1 VAARTLLLFKVVPTQ
16 QDVAQLYVNKQ
27 HKYFMLK
34 KILTSPWTALLTLAL
49 IVSIRIAD
57 PVFVESVRL
66 RYFDTLITAKE
77 PTFNNIV
84 TVNIDEPTLDKYGQ
98 WPLPRAEYAKIIKD
112 LYDRGASLVV
122 LNVLMAEPDRTGG
135 DAGLSAALK
144 NYPVILGSVPSNKT
158 KNTPRVPGSAV
169 LGPEWLDQIVQYSGL
184 IANVPQ
190 LENSAAG
197 VGIVSTLPEVD
208 GVNRRMPLIVA
219 VDDKLYPALSLE
231 TLRVAAGDSTF
242 QVKLFEGGVE
252 KMRVPKFGPVTT
264 DNLGRVWIDW
274 SQESRSFGL
283 TKLPKDLEG
292 AIVIVGPTAAGIGNP
307 VPTSKGAVWPHEVQ
321 AAVIGTMMNGVV
333 IQRPDYADGV
343 EILALLA
350 FGILLIFLSRWTYV
364 GIGATVVI
372 VGAVVP
378 GTMWAFTN
386 WLILSD
392 ATAISFGL
400 ILVALHTYG
409 VKFVSEFLQKQAVK
423 KQFAGYCSPEVVRLL
438 QENPD
443 LIKKGI
449 KKDVSVMFSDL
460 RGFTPIGEYFD
471 KPGNGGPQGLAT
483 YMNGYMDAI
492 TIPIID
498 ANGMVLKYVGDA
510 SMHIHGAPLDDD
522 RHAHTI
528 VAVGLEM
535 LDAVD
540 EYTEI
545 MEAQGLPPAAMG
557 WGCNTGY
564 GYIGEMGSTARHGY
578 DILGDMVSTAAR
590 LEARCKAYGVLC
602 IIGAETYN
610 RTKDDFFYL
619 LLDNLQ
625 PKGKTVADL
634 IYTVLRTRG
643 IDYARDKIAHDV
655 MHDLYRQK
663 KFDEAAA
670 MCAKLKGNFGGQM
683 DKYYKI
689 WIERCD
695 FMKLQD
701 LGDNWNGEFVA
712 HEK

>member
-1 VAARTLLLFKVVPTQ
+1 
-16 QDVAQLYVNKQ
+16 
-27 HKYFMLK
+27 MLK
-34 KILTSPWTALLTLAL
+34 KLLLSPWTALLTLAL
-49 IVSIRIAD
+49 VVGIRIAD
-57 PVFVESVRL
+57 PTFVESVRL
-66 RYFDTLITAKE
+66 RYFDTLITSKE
-77 PTFNNIV
+77 VTVNNIV
-84 TVNIDEPTLDKYGQ
+84 TVDIDEATLDKYGQ

-112 LYDRGASLVV
+112 LYDRGAGLVV

-135 DAGLSAALK
+135 DAVLGSAFK
-144 NYPVILGSVPSNKT
+144 NYPVVLGSVPSNKT

-169 LGPEWLDQIVQYSGL
+169 LGPEWLDQIVQYPGL

-219 VDDKLYPALSLE
+219 VDGKLYPALSLE

-252 KMRVPKFGPVTT
+252 KMRIPKFGPVTT

-274 SQESRSFGL
+274 SQESRSFSAVQ
-283 TKLPKDLEG
+283 LPKDLMG

-307 VPTSKGAVWPHEVQ
+307 VPTARGAVFPHEVQ
-321 AAVIGTMMNGVV
+321 AAVIGTMANGVV
-333 IQRPDYADGV
+333 IQRPDYADGA
-343 EILALLA
+343 EIIALLA
-350 FGILLIFLSRWTYV
+350 FGLLLIFLSRWTYV

-392 ATAISFGL
+392 ATAIAFGL
-400 ILVALHTYG
+400 VLVALHTYG
-409 VKFVSEFLQKQAVK
+409 VKFVSEFLQKQAIK
-423 KQFAGYCSPEVVRLL
+423 KQFAGYCSKEVVELL
-438 QENPD
+438 QKDPD
-443 LIKKGI
+443 LIKRGVR
-449 KKDVSVMFSDL
+449 KDVSVMFSDL
-460 RGFTPIGEYFD
+460 RGFTPIGEHYGD
-471 KPGNGGPQGLAT
+471 DVAGLGK

-492 TIPIID
+492 SQPMLD
-498 ANGMVLKYVGDA
+498 NKGMVIKYVGDA
-510 SMHIHGAPLDDD
+510 SMHIHGAPIEDLN
-522 RHAHTI
+522 HARTI

-535 LDAVD
+535 LDRVD
-540 EYTEI
+540 EYTKL

-557 WGCNTGY
+557 WGCNTGI
-564 GYIGEMGSTARHGY
+564 GFIGEMGSTERHSY

-590 LEARCKAYGVLC
+590 LEARCKAYGVLA
-602 IIGAETYN
+602 IVGAETYN

-634 IYTVLRTRG
+634 IYTVLRTKG
-643 IDYARDKIAHDV
+643 ADYTRDKIAHDV

-663 KFDEAAA
+663 QFDEAAA
-670 MCAKLKGNFGGQM
+670 MCKKMQGSFGGQM
-683 DKYYKI
+683 DKYYKM

-695 FMKLQD
+695 FMKQQN

>member
-1 VAARTLLLFKVVPTQ
+1 
-16 QDVAQLYVNKQ
+16 
-27 HKYFMLK
+27 MLK

-49 IVSIRIAD
+49 IISIRIAD

-66 RYFDTLITAKE
+66 RYFDTLITNKT
-77 PTFNNIV
+77 PTANNIY
-84 TVNIDEPTLDKYGQ
+84 TVNIDEAALDKYGQ

-112 LYDRGASLVV
+112 LYDRGAGLVV
-122 LNVLMAEPDRTGG
+122 LNVIMAEPDRTGG
-135 DAGLSAALK
+135 DAVLANALK
-144 NYPVILGSVPSNKT
+144 QYPVVMGSVPSQKT
-158 KNTPRVPGSAV
+158 KNSPRNPGSAV
-169 LGPEWLDQIVQYSGL
+169 LGPEWQDQIVQYPGL

-190 LENSAAG
+190 LENAAAG
-197 VGIVSTLPEVD
+197 IGIVSTLPEVD
-208 GVNRRMPLIVA
+208 GVNRRLPLVVS
-219 VDDKLYPALSLE
+219 VDGKLYPSMSME

-242 QVKLFEGGVE
+242 QVKLNENGVE
-252 KMRVPKFGPVTT
+252 KMRIPKFGPITT
-264 DNLGRVWIDW
+264 DALGRIWIDW
-274 SQESRSFGL
+274 SQENQQASL
-283 TKLPKDLEG
+283 LDLPKNFNG
-292 AIVIVGPTAAGIGNP
+292 AIVIVGPTAAGIANP
-307 VPTSKGAVWPHEVQ
+307 LPTAKGAVWPQDVQ
-321 AAVIGTMMNGVV
+321 AAAMATMINGVV

-343 EILALLA
+343 EILALLV

-364 GIGATVVI
+364 GIGSAVVI

-378 GTMWAFTN
+378 GTMYAFSN

-392 ATAISFGL
+392 ATAITFGL

-409 VKFVSEFLQKQAVK
+409 VKFVSEFLQKQAIK
-423 KQFAGYCSPEVVRLL
+423 KQFAGYCSKEVVELL
-438 QENPD
+438 QKDPD
-443 LIKKGI
+443 LIKRGVR
-449 KKDVSVMFSDL
+449 KDVSVMFSDL
-460 RGFTPIGEYFD
+460 RGFTPIGEHYGD
-471 KPGNGGPQGLAT
+471 DVGGLGK

-492 TIPIID
+492 SRPIMNN
-498 ANGMVLKYVGDA
+498 NGMILKYVGDA
-510 SMHIHGAPLDDD
+510 SMHIHGAPIEDAN
-522 RHAHTI
+522 HARTI

-540 EYTEI
+540 EYTKL

-557 WGCNTGY
+557 WGCNTGI
-564 GYIGEMGSTARHGY
+564 GFIGEMGSTDRHGY

-619 LLDNLQ
+619 MIDNLQ

-634 IYTVLRTRG
+634 IYTVLRTKG
-643 IDYARDKIAHDV
+643 ADYTRDKIAHDV

-670 MCAKLKGNFGGQM
+670 MCTKLKGNFGGQM

-689 WIERCD
+689 WIERCA

>member
-1 VAARTLLLFKVVPTQ
+1 
-16 QDVAQLYVNKQ
+16 
-27 HKYFMLK
+27 M
-34 KILTSPWTALLTLAL
+34 
-49 IVSIRIAD
+49 
-57 PVFVESVRL
+57 
-66 RYFDTLITAKE
+66 
-77 PTFNNIV
+77 
-84 TVNIDEPTLDKYGQ
+84 
-98 WPLPRAEYAKIIKD
+98 
-112 LYDRGASLVV
+112 
-122 LNVLMAEPDRTGG
+122 
-135 DAGLSAALK
+135 
-144 NYPVILGSVPSNKT
+144 
-158 KNTPRVPGSAV
+158 
-169 LGPEWLDQIVQYSGL
+169 
-184 IANVPQ
+184 
-190 LENSAAG
+190 
-197 VGIVSTLPEVD
+197 
-208 GVNRRMPLIVA
+208 
-219 VDDKLYPALSLE
+219 
-231 TLRVAAGDSTF
+231 AAGDSTT
-242 QVKLFEGGVE
+242 QIKLFEGGVE
-252 KMRVPKFGPVTT
+252 KMRIPAFGPIST
-264 DNLGRVWIDW
+264 DAQGQVWIDW
-274 SQESRSFGL
+274 SQKNKSVSV
-283 TKLPKDLEG
+283 TDMPKDFGG
-292 AIVIVGPTAAGIGNP
+292 AVVIVGVAAAGLGNP
-307 VPTSKGAVWPHEVQ
+307 VPTAIGSVWPQDVQ
-321 AAVIGTMMNGVV
+321 AAVLGTMFNNVV
-333 IQRPDYADGV
+333 IERPDYADGV
-343 EILALLA
+343 EIIALLI
-350 FGILLIFLSRWTYV
+350 FGILLLFLTRWTYV
-364 GIGATVVI
+364 GIISGVVI
-372 VGAVVP
+372 IGSSVFAGSYAYSQFSWLFDSTALVG
-378 GTMWAFTN
+378 
-386 WLILSD
+386 
-392 ATAISFGL
+392 GL
-400 ILVALHTYG
+400 VLVMLHAYG
-409 VKFVSEFLQKQAVK
+409 VKFVSEFLQKQAIK

-471 KPGNGGPQGLAT
+471 KPGNGGPQGLAN

-528 VAVGLEM
+528 VRVGLEM
-535 LDAVD
+535 LDRVD
-540 EYTEI
+540 EYTKI
-545 MEAQGLPPAAMG
+545 MEAKGLPPAAMG
-557 WGCNTGY
+557 WGCNTGD

-643 IDYARDKIAHDV
+643 EDYTRDKIAHDV
-655 MHDLYRQK
+655 MHGLYRQK

-670 MCAKLKGNFGGQM
+670 MCKKLKGNFGGQM
-683 DKYYKI
+683 DKYYKM

-695 FMKLQD
+695 FMKQQD

>member
-1 VAARTLLLFKVVPTQ
+1 
-16 QDVAQLYVNKQ
+16 
-27 HKYFMLK
+27 MLK
-34 KILTSPWTALLTLAL
+34 KILLSPWTALLTLAL
-49 IVSIRIAD
+49 ILSIRIAD

-66 RYFDTLITAKE
+66 RYFDTLITQKS
-77 PTFNNIV
+77 PTANNIY
-84 TVNIDEPTLDKYGQ
+84 TVNIDEAALDKYGQ

-112 LYDRGASLVV
+112 LYDRGAGLVV
-122 LNVLMAEPDRTGG
+122 LNVIMAEPDRTGG
-135 DAGLSAALK
+135 DAVLANALK
-144 NYPVILGSVPSNKT
+144 QYPVILGSVPSART
-158 KNTPRVPGSAV
+158 KNTPRNPGSAV
-169 LGPEWLDQIVQYSGL
+169 MGPEWQDQIVQYPGL
-184 IANVPQ
+184 IANVPR
-190 LENSAAG
+190 LENAAAG
-197 VGIVSTLPEVD
+197 IGIVSTLPEVD
-208 GVNRRMPLIVA
+208 GVNRRLPLVVS
-219 VDDKLYPALSLE
+219 VDGKLYPSMSMEAL
-231 TLRVAAGDSTF
+231 RAAAGDTTF
-242 QVKLFEGGVE
+242 QVKLNELGVE
-252 KMRVPKFGPVTT
+252 KMRIPKFGPITT
-264 DNLGRVWIDW
+264 DALGRVWIDW
-274 SQESRSFGL
+274 SQENNQASL
-283 TKLPKDLEG
+283 LDLPKNFNG
-292 AIVIVGPTAAGIGNP
+292 AIVIVGPTAAGIANP
-307 VPTSKGAVWPHEVQ
+307 LPTAKGAVWPQDVQ
-321 AAVIGTMMNGVV
+321 AAAMATMINGVV

-372 VGAVVP
+372 VGTVVP
-378 GTMWAFTN
+378 GTIYAFN
-386 WLILSD
+386 HWLILSD
-392 ATAISFGL
+392 ATAITFGL
-400 ILVALHTYG
+400 VLVALHTYG
-409 VKFVSEFLQKQAVK
+409 VKFVSEFLQKQAIK

-471 KPGNGGPQGLAT
+471 KPGNGGPEGLAK

-528 VAVGLEM
+528 VKVGLEM
-535 LDAVD
+535 LDRVD
-540 EYTEI
+540 EYTKT

-557 WGCNTGY
+557 WGCNTGD

-643 IDYARDKIAHDV
+643 ADYTRDKIAHDV

-663 KFDEAAA
+663 KFNEAAA
-670 MCAKLKGNFGGQM
+670 MCNKMKGTFGGQM
-683 DKYYKI
+683 DKYYKM

-701 LGDNWNGEFVA
+701 LGDTWNGEFVA

>member
-1 VAARTLLLFKVVPTQ
+1 
-16 QDVAQLYVNKQ
+16 
-27 HKYFMLK
+27 MLK

-49 IVSIRIAD
+49 ILSIRIAD

-112 LYDRGASLVV
+112 LYDRGAGLVV

-135 DAGLSAALK
+135 DAGLSSALK
-144 NYPVILGSVPSNKT
+144 NYPVVLGSVPSNKT

-169 LGPEWLDQIVQYSGL
+169 LGPEWLDQIVQYPGL
-184 IANVPQ
+184 IANVPP

-208 GVNRRMPLIVA
+208 GVNRRMPLIVT
-219 VDDKLYPALSLE
+219 VDGKLYPALSLE

-264 DNLGRVWIDW
+264 DNLGRVWVDW
-274 SQESRSFGL
+274 SQESRTVGL

-333 IQRPDYADGV
+333 IQRPDYADGA
-343 EILALLA
+343 EIIALLS
-350 FGILLIFLSRWTYV
+350 FGLLLIFLSRWIYV

-378 GTMWAFTN
+378 GTMWAFSN

-409 VKFVSEFLQKQAVK
+409 VKFVSEFLQKQAIK

-438 QENPD
+438 QVNPD
-443 LIKKGI
+443 LIKKGV

-471 KPGNGGPQGLAT
+471 KPGNGGPEGLAK

-522 RHAHTI
+522 NHAHTI
-528 VAVGLEM
+528 VRVGLEM
-535 LDAVD
+535 LDRVD
-540 EYTEI
+540 AFTKEK
-545 MEAQGLPPAAMG
+545 EAQGLPPAAMG

-634 IYTVLRTRG
+634 IYTVLRTKG
-643 IDYARDKIAHDV
+643 EDYTRDKIAHDV
-655 MHDLYRQK
+655 MHDLYRLK

-695 FMKLQD
+695 FMKQQD